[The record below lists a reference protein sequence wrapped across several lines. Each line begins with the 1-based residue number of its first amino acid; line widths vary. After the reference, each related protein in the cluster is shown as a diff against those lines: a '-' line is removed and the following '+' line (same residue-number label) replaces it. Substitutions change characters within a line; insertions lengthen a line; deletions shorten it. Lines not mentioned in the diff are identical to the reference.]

1 MAQTRRMGKRNQRQS
16 RPKAPRPPTQTSARP
31 SLKGLLTERRGRDVG
46 FAKSGFRPT
55 AMGNSAFP
63 VSPSLLKLTQ
73 MGSSRTATKN
83 QIDNGPAGGVLW
95 KRQMSEYNL
104 SGKTA
109 IITGASKGLGKA
121 MALALGSA
129 GANIALVSRDIEQ
142 LNGVKQAVDS
152 VGGKAQVFPA

>member
-1 MAQTRRMGKRNQRQS
+1 
-16 RPKAPRPPTQTSARP
+16 
-31 SLKGLLTERRGRDVG
+31 
-46 FAKSGFRPT
+46 
-55 AMGNSAFP
+55 
-63 VSPSLLKLTQ
+63 
-73 MGSSRTATKN
+73 
-83 QIDNGPAGGVLW
+83 
-95 KRQMSEYNL
+95 MSEYNL

-152 VGGKAQVFPA
+152 VGGKAQVFPADVSQEEQVRKLERDVVAAFDRVHILINNAGINLRKQLVEFTLEEWRHVLDTNLTSVFLRDLILMLLGTRLL